1 MRSGAPLPWCSRKRP
16 VFVFLDIVLE
26 TDSRPLSRGRGLKR
40 RRRER
45 DRRRESWGRVIG
57 GPPLPPS
64 GRSAQAIRAK
74 SPACVKTCKHVHT
87 LSRYCACVLPWN
99 RACVLMCWRTGKG
112 LNMTVMIGLVSQ
124 KGGVGKSTI
133 SRLVAR
139 EYAAAGWTV
148 KIVDLDI
155 SQGTNTDWK
164 QRREQNA
171 LQPEV
176 AVEPFRT
183 VAQAMKVASLYDLM
197 VFDGPPHSMAG
208 TLEIARA
215 SDVVVL
221 PTGLSL
227 DDLKPTILLAHELVD
242 AGISADKLAV
252 GLCRV
257 GDRENEIEEAR
268 GYARKAGYRTLNGA
282 LPEKTAYRRASD
294 EGRAA
299 SEVTFPTLRVKAE
312 ELAQSIIDL
321 VSERPKQ
328 DVA

>member
-1 MRSGAPLPWCSRKRP
+1 
-16 VFVFLDIVLE
+16 
-26 TDSRPLSRGRGLKR
+26 
-40 RRRER
+40 
-45 DRRRESWGRVIG
+45 
-57 GPPLPPS
+57 
-64 GRSAQAIRAK
+64 
-74 SPACVKTCKHVHT
+74 
-87 LSRYCACVLPWN
+87 
-99 RACVLMCWRTGKG
+99 
-112 LNMTVMIGLVSQ
+112 MTVMIGLVSQ

-148 KIVDLDI
+148 KIADLDI
-155 SQGTNTDWK
+155 SQGTSTDWK
-164 QRREQNA
+164 QRREQSA
-171 LQPEV
+171 LNPEV

-183 VAQAMKVASLYDLM
+183 VAQAIKVAPLYDLM

-215 SDVVVL
+215 SGVVVL

-227 DDLKPTILLAHELVD
+227 DDLRPTVLLAHELVA
-242 AGISADKLAV
+242 AGIKADKIAV

-257 GDRENEIEEAR
+257 GDRDNEIDEAR
-268 GYARKAGYRTLNGA
+268 RYIRKAGYTTLKGA

-299 SEVTFPTLRVKAE
+299 SEVTFPTLKEKAE

-321 VSERPKQ
+321 VAERQ
-328 DVA
+328 EQEVA